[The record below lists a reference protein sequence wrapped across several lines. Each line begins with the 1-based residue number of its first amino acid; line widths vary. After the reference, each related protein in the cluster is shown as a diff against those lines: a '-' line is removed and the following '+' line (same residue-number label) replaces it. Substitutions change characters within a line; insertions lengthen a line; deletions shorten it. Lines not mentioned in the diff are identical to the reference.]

1 MEQPNYTSHRVHK
14 IEDPEE
20 KKMAI
25 LKATQNIETK
35 FGNNTILDEE
45 GKSQQYVQ
53 ALPSGILSLDIAIGI
68 GGYPKGRLVELFGA
82 ESSGKT
88 TVALQ
93 AVAETQKSGG
103 YVAYIDAE
111 NSLDIEYAEHLGVK
125 SESLVFAQPDTGEEA
140 FYMIN
145 EFVKTG
151 AFDLIVVDSVAAL
164 TPTSEIDG
172 VTIPG
177 QQAQMMSQQLSK
189 LVSKVNQTKTVV
201 IFINQIRSTMRGLF
215 TNKETTPGG
224 SALKFYSSVRIEVK
238 SGEKIKD
245 GVDTIGKK
253 TSLHTV
259 KNKVAAPYKKPTIL
273 NIFGEGFVQEIDV
286 VSIALQLGIVK
297 KQGEWYSFNGQKL
310 GRGIFGVREYLV
322 SHSSIFELINDL
334 SREALQFRES

>member
-1 MEQPNYTSHRVHK
+1 MEQPNFIKQRVHK

-20 KKMAI
+20 KKLAI
-25 LKATQNIETK
+25 LKATKTIENK

-45 GKSQQYVQ
+45 GKAQQHVQ
-53 ALPSGILSLDIAIGI
+53 ALPTGILSLDCAIGI
-68 GGYPKGRLVELFGA
+68 GGYPKGRLIELFGA

-125 SESLVFAQPDTGEEA
+125 SESLIFAQPDTGEEA

-164 TPTSEIDG
+164 TPASEIDG

-189 LVSKVNQTKTVV
+189 LVSKVNQTKTVI
-201 IFINQIRSTMRGLF
+201 IFINQIRSTMNGLF
-215 TNKETTPGG
+215 KNKETTPGG

-245 GVDTIGKK
+245 GIDTIGKK
-253 TSLHTV
+253 TTLHTV
-259 KNKVAAPYKKPTIL
+259 KNKVAAPYKKPTVI
-273 NIFGEGFVQEIDV
+273 NVFGDGFSQEIDV
-286 VSIALQLGIVK
+286 VTLAIQMGIVK
-297 KQGEWYSFNGQKL
+297 KMNEWYSFNGQKL
-310 GRGIFGVREYLV
+310 GRGIFSVKEYLA
-322 SHSSIFELINDL
+322 SHQSVFETLKTIT
-334 SREALQFRES
+334 RESLQFY

>member
-1 MEQPNYTSHRVHK
+1 MEQPNFIKQRVHK

-20 KKMAI
+20 KKLAI
-25 LKATQNIETK
+25 LKATHTIEKK

-45 GKSQQYVQ
+45 GKAEQQVQ
-53 ALPSGILSLDIAIGI
+53 ALPTGILSLDCPIGI
-68 GGYPKGRLVELFGA
+68 GGYPKGRLIELFGA

-111 NSLDIEYAEHLGVK
+111 NSLDIEYAEHIGVK
-125 SESLVFAQPDTGEEA
+125 SDSLIFAQPDTGEEA

-164 TPTSEIDG
+164 TPASEIDG

-189 LVSKVNQTKTVV
+189 LVSKVNQTKTV
-201 IFINQIRSTMRGLF
+201 ILFINQVRSTMNGLF
-215 TNKETTPGG
+215 KNKETTPGG

-245 GVDTIGKK
+245 GIDTIGKK
-253 TSLHTV
+253 TTLHTV
-259 KNKVAAPYKKPTIL
+259 KNKVAAPYKKPTVI
-273 NIFGEGFVQEIDV
+273 NVFRDGFSQEIDV
-286 VSIALQLGIVK
+286 VTLAIQMGIVK
-297 KQGEWYSFNGQKL
+297 KMNEWYSFNGQKL
-310 GRGIFGVREYLV
+310 GCGIFSVKEYLA
-322 SHSSIFELINDL
+322 SHQSVFETLKTL
-334 SREALQFRES
+334 TRESLQFY

>member
-1 MEQPNYTSHRVHK
+1 MEQPNFIKQRVHK

-20 KKMAI
+20 KKLAI
-25 LKATQNIETK
+25 LKATHTIEKK

-45 GKSQQYVQ
+45 GKAEQQVQ
-53 ALPSGILSLDIAIGI
+53 ALPTGILSLDCAIGI
-68 GGYPKGRLVELFGA
+68 GGYPKGRLIELFGA

-111 NSLDIEYAEHLGVK
+111 NSLDIEYAEHIGVK
-125 SESLVFAQPDTGEEA
+125 SDSLIFAQPDTGEEA

-145 EFVKTG
+145 EYVKTG

-164 TPTSEIDG
+164 TPASEIDG

-189 LVSKVNQTKTVV
+189 LVSKVNQTKTV
-201 IFINQIRSTMRGLF
+201 ILFINQVRSTMNGLF
-215 TNKETTPGG
+215 KNKETTPGG

-245 GVDTIGKK
+245 GIDTIGKK
-253 TSLHTV
+253 TTLHTV
-259 KNKVAAPYKKPTIL
+259 KNKVAAPYKKPTVI
-273 NIFGEGFVQEIDV
+273 NVFGDGFAQEIDV
-286 VSIALQLGIVK
+286 VSIAIQVGVVK

-310 GRGIFGVREYLV
+310 GRGTFGVKEYLSQHPTV
-322 SHSSIFELINDL
+322 LNALTDL
-334 SREALQFRES
+334 TREALQI